1 MINRMYS
8 FVIPAYNES
17 QRLAPTLDKVLAHVA
32 ERGWNAEILVVNDG
46 SKDNTADIIRDYAAR
61 YPIVRLIEN
70 PGNRGKGYAVRNGM
84 LHASGDILLMT
95 DADLSSPITEA
106 SKLFAAIENGAD
118 IAIGSR
124 WINPS
129 LQTVRQPWYRQLG
142 GRVFN
147 LVIRIILGLRQ
158 KDTQC
163 GFKAFTR
170 AAAQTLFPLQQIDRW
185 GFDPELLF
193 IAKKFQMKIA
203 EIGVEWAHDDRSK
216 INPLRDG
223 FRIVND
229 AIQVRKNA
237 WAGKYGTAHRTTAVA
252 RS

>member
-1 MINRMYS
+1 MYS